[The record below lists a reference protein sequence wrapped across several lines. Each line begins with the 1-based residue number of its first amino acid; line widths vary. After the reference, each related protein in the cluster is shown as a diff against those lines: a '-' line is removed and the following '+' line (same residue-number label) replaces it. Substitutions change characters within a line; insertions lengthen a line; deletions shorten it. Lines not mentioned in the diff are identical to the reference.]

1 VQEELQEM
9 MIGRAD
15 ERVNPGRA
23 TAGRGRLI
31 VVVSFAEPIWAS
43 GHRAALRAEHMIAV
57 APPMKSS
64 SKTLHSRGRPHMRV
78 GACIIA
84 RHYTYDDIVDH
95 CADAW
100 NKLAARPWTIMS
112 IGMRDWP
119 NVY

>member
-9 MIGRAD
+9 MIGRSD

-43 GHRAALRAEHMIAV
+43 GHDAALKVEHMTAV

-78 GACIIA
+78 GAYIIA
-84 RHYTYDDIVDH
+84 RRYSY
-95 CADAW
+95 A
-100 NKLAARPWTIMS
+100 S
-112 IGMRDWP
+112 
-119 NVY
+119 